1 NLWPFAPRKLLD
13 GKSIEKHSPWAS
25 LVAQSLLTVFLGSV
39 SVLGLVAPGTEF
51 VPGSWVSLVA
61 QSLPLALSRERLV
74 FLGSVSVLGLVAP
87 GTEFVPGSW
96 VSLVAQSLP
105 LALSSK
111 GLVLSRL
118 FSSFSV
124 CSAGRVVALFSPPP
138 SGGIPAAFSW
148 VLGQ

>member
-1 NLWPFAPRKLLD
+1 V
-13 GKSIEKHSPWAS
+13 S
-25 LVAQSLLTVFLGSV
+25 LVAQSFPLVLSSEGLVFLGSV

-61 QSLPLALSRERLV
+61 QSLPLALSSEGLV

>member
-25 LVAQSLLTVFLGSV
+25 LVAQSLLT
-39 SVLGLVAPGTEF
+39 
-51 VPGSWVSLVA
+51 
-61 QSLPLALSRERLV
+61 V